1 MRCPYCMYED
11 TKVID
16 SRQDEDIVRRR
27 RECEKCEKRFTTFER
42 AEIVEFYVIKKDGRR
57 ELFDRKK
64 LRSGIIKACEK
75 RPISQEQIEE
85 LVDIIEKKLR
95 QRKTLEVNSTLVG
108 DCVMKKLKV
117 IDTIAYIRFAS
128 VYKEFD
134 DIESF
139 EATLENLKN
148 KKG

>member
-1 MRCPYCMYED
+1 MRCPYCMFED

-42 AEIVEFYVIKKDGRR
+42 AEIVEFYVIKKDNRR

-75 RPISQEQIEE
+75 RPISQEKIEE
-85 LVDIIEKKLR
+85 LVDLIEKKLR
-95 QRKTLEVNSTLVG
+95 QRKTLEVNSTTIG
-108 DCVMKKLKV
+108 DCVMKKLKS
-117 IDTIAYIRFAS
+117 IDSIAYIRFAS

-139 EATLENLKN
+139 EATLDNLKN

>member
-1 MRCPYCMYED
+1 MFED

-42 AEIVEFYVIKKDGRR
+42 AEIVEFYVIKKDNRR

-75 RPISQEQIEE
+75 RPISQEKIEE
-85 LVDIIEKKLR
+85 LVDLIEKKLR
-95 QRKTLEVNSTLVG
+95 QRKTLEVNSTTIG
-108 DCVMKKLKV
+108 DCVMKKLKS
-117 IDTIAYIRFAS
+117 IDSIAYIRFAS

-139 EATLENLKN
+139 EATLDNLKN